1 MISNKTLSVAI
12 MSGKGGVGKTNI
24 ALNLSYALSALN
36 HPLLLVDCD
45 LGLANIDV
53 LLGLAPSGTLQDIIL
68 HGAHARDIIMQLNN
82 HFFFLPAASG
92 VPQLSELDE
101 DMMTLLVERLTPTLP
116 GFDFT
121 FFDCGAGVNSMVLAF
136 ACMVHMRIIVVTPEP
151 SSLTDSYALMK
162 ILHSQ
167 YHVRTFHI
175 IVNQV
180 ENPKEEAITFQR
192 LSSACSRFLGFSPVL
207 LGSIRQDK
215 AIPEAVRR
223 QKPLLELTKNSPAA
237 KGLHDAAARLTK
249 FRSNLLPMI
258 SDAPLYAPGQYNPSF

>member
-1 MISNKTLSVAI
+1 MIANKTLSIAV

-45 LGLANIDV
+45 LGLANLDV
-53 LLGLAPSGTLQDIIL
+53 LLGRAPSHTLQDMIL
-68 HGAHARDIIMQLNN
+68 HGMRAHEVIMQLSNR
-82 HFFFLPAASG
+82 FFFLPAASG

-101 DMMTLLVERLTPTLP
+101 DMLTLLVERLTPTLP
-116 GFDFT
+116 GFDFA
-121 FFDCGAGVNSMVLAF
+121 FFDCGAGVSPMVLAF
-136 ACMVHMRIIVVTPEP
+136 ACMVHVRVIVVTPEP

-167 YHVRTFHI
+167 YRVRTFHI
-175 IVNQV
+175 VVNQV
-180 ENPKEEAITFQR
+180 ENAKEETITFQR

-223 QKPLLELTKNSPAA
+223 QKPLLELTRTSPAA
-237 KGLHDAAARLTK
+237 RGLQDAAARLEK
-249 FRSNLLPMI
+249 LRSNLLPMI
-258 SDAPLYAPGQYNPSF
+258 GDAPLYIPGQYNPSF

>member
-24 ALNLSYALSALN
+24 ALNVSYALSESE
-36 HPLLLVDCD
+36 HPILLVDCD
-45 LGLANIDV
+45 LGLANLDV
-53 LLGLAPSGTLQDIIL
+53 LLGLAPTHTLQDIIVR
-68 HGAHARDIIMQLNN
+68 GIRARDAIMALNN
-82 HFFFLPAASG
+82 RFFFLPAASG

-101 DMMTLLVERLTPTLP
+101 DMLTLLVERLTPTLP
-116 GFDFT
+116 GFDFAL
-121 FFDCGAGVNSMVLAF
+121 FDCGAGVNSMVLSF
-136 ACMVHMRIIVVTPEP
+136 ARMVHMRIIVVTPEP

-167 YHVRTFHI
+167 YHIRTFHI

-180 ENPKEEAITFQR
+180 ENAKEEALTYQR
-192 LSSACSRFLGFSPVL
+192 LTSACSRFLGFSPVL

-223 QKPLLELTKNSPAA
+223 QKPLLGLTNSSPAA
-237 KGLHDAAARLTK
+237 KALHDISMRLAK
-249 FRSNLLPMI
+249 VRSNLLPLVD
-258 SDAPLYAPGQYNPSF
+258 DAPLYIPGQYNPSF